1 MTLFDTTAIAML
13 FELSDPSKL
22 PSQQFVDNLSKK
34 LIICFQHL
42 DVLNDIEPAVPKV
55 IEI

>member
-13 FELSDPSKL
+13 FELSDPSKV

-55 IEI
+55 SEI

>member
-13 FELSDPSKL
+13 FELSDRSKV
-22 PSQQFVDNLSKK
+22 PSQQFADNLSKK
-34 LIICFQHL
+34 LIICLQHL
-42 DVLNDIEPAVPKV
+42 DFLNDIEPAVPKV

>member
-13 FELSDPSKL
+13 FELSDPSKV
-22 PSQQFVDNLSKK
+22 PSQQFVDNLSNK